1 MGASDAQWILGALS
15 HVLEGLDR
23 CLISPR
29 KISRP
34 NIGTLH
40 FMPMPGGE
48 RSLWG
53 VVKRYPDQ
61 PEPFYA
67 VFEVEGEDEP
77 NILQEAHYTATRRL
91 EAHYLASAAPILAGL
106 CQQLPKGVAT
116 KAGALMEDFR
126 TLSLRIP
133 RNPFNGDPW
142 KLRYRHREVPDRVF
156 ELEYTYVDV
165 TEARIYSD
173 PTADFDPG
181 RVAVL

>member
-77 NILQEAHYTATRRL
+77 NILQEAHYTAVRRL
-91 EAHYLASAAPILAGL
+91 ESHYLGSSREVLFGL
-106 CQQLPKGVAT
+106 MGQLPEGTAPP
-116 KAGALMEDFR
+116 AGPLAVEDFR
-126 TLSLRIP
+126 TISVRIP
-133 RNPFNGDPW
+133 PNPFHGQAW
-142 KLRYRHREVPDRVF
+142 KMRYRHREVPDCIF
-156 ELEYTYVDV
+156 ELEHAYCDIV
-165 TEARIYSD
+165 EASIYRD
-173 PTADFDPG
+173 PLRGIEMAAP
-181 RVAVL
+181 RP